1 VLGWAGGADQGNQ
14 ENLPAFEEVLKTLD
28 VNKDGKIA
36 RSELPTPKQQT
47 DFTEADLERDGFLG
61 PRDWEQYRFKR
72 SSLNSVM
79 AVRLGGKG
87 DVTEKNVL
95 WRYYK
100 SLPNAPSPIH
110 YQGIVYLSKEG
121 GILTALD
128 AETGQMLKQ
137 GRLPGALDFYYA
149 SPVAGDGKIYAVS
162 QEGHISVIKA
172 GRDWEV
178 LARND
183 MDDECFAT
191 PALVD
196 GKIYVRTKSALYC
209 FANRD

>member
-1 VLGWAGGADQGNQ
+1 MKYFVTGATGFVGGVLAKKLREAGH
-14 ENLPAFEEVLKTLD
+14 EVRASVRDVDKAKDLQTLG
-28 VNKDGKIA
+28 VQ
-36 RSELPTPKQQT
+36 L
-47 DFTEADLERDGFLG
+47 F
-61 PRDWEQYRFKR
+61 
-72 SSLNSVM
+72 
-79 AVRLGGKG
+79 KG

-100 SLPNAPSPIH
+100 SLPNAPSPLY

-121 GILTALD
+121 GILTTLD

-149 SPVAGDGKIYAVS
+149 SPIAGDGKIFAVS

-196 GKIYVRTKSALYC
+196 GRIYVRTKSALYC
-209 FANRD
+209 FAKRD